1 MCGVRMRRGCWNGLT
16 QLRGVPGGYPAI
28 SDCGRERSCCC
39 DVDRN
44 GTAKRAA
51 SGFGATLPRESAA
64 VVSTGQRTVPPGV
77 GREAVAD
84 RKRSSVSVHS

>member
-16 QLRGVPGGYPAI
+16 QLRGAVGTRPLAI
-28 SDCGRERSCCC
+28 AAGERSSCC

-51 SGFGATLPRESAA
+51 SRFGATLPRESAA
-64 VVSTGQRTVPPGV
+64 VGSRPAKERYAGRRT
-77 GREAVAD
+77 
-84 RKRSSVSVHS
+84 